1 MFTVLESQANLTKP
15 PVFVL
20 DLGTDAVWCQRYHCL
35 LGIRKSMPNN
45 GYKVTEV
52 IRDHENLKENEVDT
66 VPLNMPWTAP
76 ILHQAWPP
84 ALLRTHPPTVHREP
98 PHPTGSP
105 PTPSATP

>member
-1 MFTVLESQANLTKP
+1 MINCIVTLLINKLIEHMVMFTVLESQANLTKP

-20 DLGTDAVWCQRYHCL
+20 VLGTDAVWCQRYHCL

-76 ILHQAWPP
+76 ILHQKKSKM
-84 ALLRTHPPTVHREP
+84 LK
-98 PHPTGSP
+98 
-105 PTPSATP
+105 